1 MINNRKENFKALL
14 GKPEIS
20 MLIVLVFLAIGL
32 SFASPYF
39 LTARN
44 VVNILRQFSL
54 IAILAVGEGLVILT
68 AEIDLSVGS
77 LVGLTACFG
86 AFVGKMGANP
96 IVTLIAILGIG
107 AVAGFVNGFLVAKAG
122 IPSFIVTLGM
132 MSIGAGFS
140 LLLTMGTPIHYNPTW
155 ISKLGGGYIGIF
167 PISVIA
173 MALILIFGYIFANN
187 TIPGR
192 NIYAIGNS
200 EVAAKLSGIR
210 VEKIKIL
217 AFTITGTLAGI
228 CGLILVGQL
237 DGADPYYGSG
247 YELNVIAAAVI
258 GGISL
263 YGGEGNILGVV
274 IGAALMGILKNAFVL
289 LAVPGYW
296 QTVVMGAVIIAAVSV
311 DSVRKKQAKI

>member
-1 MINNRKENFKALL
+1 LINNRKENFKALL

-167 PISVIA
+167 PI
-173 MALILIFGYIFANN
+173 
-187 TIPGR
+187 
-192 NIYAIGNS
+192 
-200 EVAAKLSGIR
+200 
-210 VEKIKIL
+210 
-217 AFTITGTLAGI
+217 
-228 CGLILVGQL
+228 
-237 DGADPYYGSG
+237 
-247 YELNVIAAAVI
+247 
-258 GGISL
+258 
-263 YGGEGNILGVV
+263 
-274 IGAALMGILKNAFVL
+274 
-289 LAVPGYW
+289 
-296 QTVVMGAVIIAAVSV
+296 
-311 DSVRKKQAKI
+311 